1 MEIPDAGFRRVLVVG
16 TGALSVSFLPFWIN
30 WLQDSFPALE
40 KRIALTRSA
49 RRFVSPDAIAALSRQ
64 DVFTDDWDSAPPG
77 KAPHVELAAW
87 ADLVLV
93 HPATVHFLSR
103 YALGLAD
110 TPVLLA
116 LQTTR
121 AVVGVAPALPPAA
134 QHSPVVQGH
143 LAALRARPG
152 VVVAPT
158 VPAESA
164 TTGERDDGGA
174 APMPELFRLCAAYK
188 ATLQQQEPQPQ
199 QDPEPQSQPEQQQEP
214 QP

>member
-30 WLQDSFPALE
+30 WLQDSFPAVE
-40 KRIALTRSA
+40 KRVALTRSA
-49 RRFVSPDAIAALSRQ
+49 RRFVSPEAVAALSRSRH

-77 KAPHVELAAW
+77 TAPHVELAAW

-164 TTGERDDGGA
+164 STGERDDGGA
-174 APMPELFRLCAAYK
+174 APMPELFRLCATYK
-188 ATLQQQEPQPQ
+188 NAHEKK
-199 QDPEPQSQPEQQQEP
+199 PEQP
-214 QP
+214 S

>member
-64 DVFTDDWDSAPPG
+64 DVFTDDWDCAPPG

-188 ATLQQQEPQPQ
+188 ARLTQPEPEPQP
-199 QDPEPQSQPEQQQEP
+199 
-214 QP
+214 